1 MTLSVGTA
9 TQMAQMSL
17 AAQAGGTAMS
27 TIGSFYSARS
37 QQSALQSQ
45 ANIADTNAR
54 IAELGAQ
61 QEMFRGEREVAA
73 LTLRAGQLKSTQ
85 RAGMAASGIDLGEGS
100 AAEILTST
108 DLMKEI
114 DTNTA
119 TANAVR
125 SAWGYRT
132 QATNYQNDALTK
144 RASADTISPFGAAAT
159 SLLGGATSLASN
171 YYKLDKLGAFKKTGG
186 DESGALYSPTGAFV
200 RGRR

>member
-1 MTLSVGTA
+1 MTLSAGA
-9 TQMAQMSL
+9 AAQMSL

-27 TIGSFYSARS
+27 TIGGFYSARS

-61 QEMFRGEREVAA
+61 QEQFRGEREVAA

-85 RAGMAASGIDLGEGS
+85 RASLAASGIDLGSGT

-132 QATNYQNDALTK
+132 QATNYQNDALSR
-144 RASADTISPFGAAAT
+144 RASADSISPFGAAAT
-159 SLLGGATSLASN
+159 SLLGGAGSLASS
-171 YYKLDKLGAFKKTGG
+171 YYTMGKAGAFGTGTG
-186 DESGALYSPTGAFV
+186 KGAALGGYLPDSL
-200 RGRR
+200 RGGK